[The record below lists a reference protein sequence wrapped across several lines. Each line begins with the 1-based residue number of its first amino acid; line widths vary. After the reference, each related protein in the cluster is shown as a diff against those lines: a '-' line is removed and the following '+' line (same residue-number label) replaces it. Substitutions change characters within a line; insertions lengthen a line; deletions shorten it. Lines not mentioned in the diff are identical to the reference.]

1 MRLVLLGPPGA
12 GKGTQARRLAQRR
25 GFAHLSTGEMLR
37 AAVAAQTALG
47 KKVQAVMASGE
58 LVSDATVIALIA
70 QQVGEAHCRRGFV
83 LDGFPRTRAQAQALE
98 ALLQERDLALHA
110 VLELQ
115 VDEAAL
121 LARMRSR
128 LKESGQAPR
137 ADDTEEALA
146 TRLKVYRRQT
156 APVSAFYQERG
167 LLRSLDGMQP
177 IDAVSRA
184 MDDALDGIKTQGY
197 AQ

>member
-25 GFAHLSTGEMLR
+25 KLAHLSTGEMLR

-47 KKVQAVMASGE
+47 KKVQAVMARGE
-58 LVSDATVIALIA
+58 LVSDDTVIALIA
-70 QQVGEAHCRRGFV
+70 QQVENCRRGFV

-128 LKESGQAPR
+128 LKESGKAPR

-146 TRLKVYRRQT
+146 TRLTVYRRQT

-167 LLRSLDGMQP
+167 LLRALDGMQP

-184 MDDALDGIKTQGY
+184 MDNALDGIKTQGH